1 MVYSN
6 RVYLLAELDRTVFE
20 TSVYRNQ
27 LKPFFSLLNP
37 VSLNVEFLGKLMD
50 ESMNPP
56 GRDDEERL
64 DEETPEED
72 LFNEN
77 QGQEKINELSTPLAE
92 DQ

>member
-1 MVYSN
+1 MDVSAN
-6 RVYLLAELDRTVFE
+6 NLNGD
-20 TSVYRNQ
+20 
-27 LKPFFSLLNP
+27 KFSA
-37 VSLNVEFLGKLMD
+37 VT
-50 ESMNPP
+50 P